1 MASQTPGGSSVPAEV
16 TALLLPDVTQL
27 AGSVDAELVN
37 LRAFL
42 QQAAV
47 VHNRLVEA
55 TFGQFQDQR
64 ATVEKVAEDSQDVA
78 GKLVGIN
85 AEVYNTQKIF
95 VAHNTDMDE
104 RMAKLVKSAD
114 DATVAASI
122 RLSKIENFFEQFSA
136 DNPKLKDI
144 DARVAAA
151 EVTLK
156 GLNEGFNQQVDNLVS
171 ARLNRDLEP
180 KLKGMIADGIRSEQK
195 GADAK
200 LNEVITE
207 TAKLG
212 QTAALQAQSL
222 EAQRVSGQDVTNSLR
237 DIVNRVS
244 VLDGQVASLSGIAA
258 RSAPVREPPG
268 MDQSAHAAAD
278 PWQQAAAA
286 RHAAMP
292 AAPHTPTAVPT

>member
-16 TALLLPDVTQL
+16 AALLLPDVAQL

-55 TFGQFQDQR
+55 TFEQFQDQR

-104 RMAKLVKSAD
+104 RMAKLVQSAD
-114 DATVAASI
+114 DATVAASF
-122 RLSKIENFFEQFSA
+122 RLSKIENYFEQFSA
-136 DNPKLKDI
+136 DNPKLTDI
-144 DARVAAA
+144 DARMAAA

-180 KLKGMIADGIRSEQK
+180 KLKGLIADGVRSEQK
-195 GADAK
+195 DIDNK

-222 EAQRVSGQDVTNSLR
+222 K
-237 DIVNRVS
+237 
-244 VLDGQVASLSGIAA
+244 
-258 RSAPVREPPG
+258 RSACPARTWTTACG
-268 MDQSAHAAAD
+268 TSSTASASSMAKSR
-278 PWQQAAAA
+278 P
-286 RHAAMP
+286 
-292 AAPHTPTAVPT
+292 